1 MSRALAVIGLLFALL
16 LAPPVHSRLFALE
29 PLHDADGVALW
40 TASALVA
47 LVAVGVLGRSRRP
60 LVHKLALLGFV
71 LAGVE
76 LGARCVITH
85 FTYWPREKLAK
96 LGRATY
102 PDLLAY
108 RPHPFLQFT
117 GRPDR
122 VLQGNTALNATT
134 PFNRDGFPGPDVAR
148 AKPPGTCRIV
158 CLGASTTASGYPAL
172 LEDWLRSH
180 PPTGGTAERYE
191 CVNLSHGFY
200 DSTHSVVNFTLNAVD
215 YAPDYVVIHHGWNDG
230 RAARNA
236 SHYRGDHS
244 HVLKAFEPP
253 RPSDWPL
260 IRASV
265 LYRFVRFRISGNA
278 GFEYLDAAL
287 LRPDPDYDDVD
298 LTPAL
303 ATFDR
308 NLRTIVDLALLR
320 GITPVLATLPYSTEP
335 EIAFAPNRPD
345 LPRFAA
351 VMREV
356 AASHPDR
363 VLLVDLEA
371 ALTGHN
377 ELFVDLAHMVP
388 AGRARKAELI
398 GEAILAHRRG
408 G

>member
-1 MSRALAVIGLLFALL
+1 M
-16 LAPPVHSRLFALE
+16 
-29 PLHDADGVALW
+29 
-40 TASALVA
+40 
-47 LVAVGVLGRSRRP
+47 
-60 LVHKLALLGFV
+60 
-71 LAGVE
+71 
-76 LGARCVITH
+76 
-85 FTYWPREKLAK
+85 
-96 LGRATY
+96 
-102 PDLLAY
+102 
-108 RPHPFLQFT
+108 
-117 GRPDR
+117 
-122 VLQGNTALNATT
+122 
-134 PFNRDGFPGPDVAR
+134 
-148 AKPPGTCRIV
+148 
-158 CLGASTTASGYPAL
+158 
-172 LEDWLRSH
+172 
-180 PPTGGTAERYE
+180 
-191 CVNLSHGFY
+191 
-200 DSTHSVVNFTLNAVD
+200 
-215 YAPDYVVIHHGWNDG
+215 IHHGWNDG

-244 HVLKAFEPP
+244 HVRKAFEPP